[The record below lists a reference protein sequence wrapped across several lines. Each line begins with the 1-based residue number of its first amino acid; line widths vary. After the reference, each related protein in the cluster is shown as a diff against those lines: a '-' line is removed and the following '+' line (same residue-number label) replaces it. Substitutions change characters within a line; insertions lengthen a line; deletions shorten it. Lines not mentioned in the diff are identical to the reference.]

1 MEYFIPCF
9 YVTWYDSELE
19 LATPDKT
26 KGTSMKGWK
35 STIVIF
41 TVIPLLFVALAS
53 LLYAHASPNT
63 NQLTLNEPHSI
74 TIVKNIDNSNSDW
87 KKIIIKKGD
96 TLAAIFNRLKINQK
110 DLVQLAKQYKSLT
123 ALHPNQTLYFQIK
136 PPHQLAALKYPLSS
150 AKTLIIKR
158 ENNRFISQIDQKPI
172 TTALGYKSVTI
183 HHSLNQDARNA
194 GLTYRMQKEL
204 QSIFGGQIN
213 FSRDIHRGDRFEFLY
228 QVEYVNGKK
237 YRDGDIIAAEFSHR
251 GKTYQAVRY
260 TYPIAHTAYYTPD
273 GRGIEARFLHAPLHY
288 TRISSRFTYHRLDPI
303 LHKIR
308 PHLGV
313 DFAARFGTPVKSIG
327 EGRVVF
333 IGRDGGYG
341 RTVKISY
348 GHHYLALYGH
358 LSRFAKI
365 KRHQWVHKG
374 QIIGYVGESGWATG
388 PHLHFGFFID
398 GKAKDWLAMK
408 LPTDQSIPRSYETRF
423 HKEARQLLAQLHLHQ
438 DTELAANNMKMK
450 HPS

>member
-1 MEYFIPCF
+1 
-9 YVTWYDSELE
+9 
-19 LATPDKT
+19 
-26 KGTSMKGWK
+26 MKAWK
-35 STIVIF
+35 SKIVIF
-41 TVIPLLFVALAS
+41 TVIPLLFITIAG
-53 LLYAHASPNT
+53 LLYAYASPKT
-63 NQLTLNEPHSI
+63 KQLTLNEPHSI
-74 TIVKNIDNSNSDW
+74 TIAKNINNSNSDW
-87 KKIIIKKGD
+87 KKIIIKKGY
-96 TLAAIFNRLKINQK
+96 TLAAIFNCLKINQK
-110 DLVQLAKQYKSLT
+110 DLVQLAKQCKLLAT
-123 ALHPNQTLYFQIK
+123 LHPNQTLYFQIK
-136 PPHQLAALKYPLSS
+136 PPHQLVALKYPLSS
-150 AKTLIIKR
+150 TNTLSIKH
-158 ENNRFISQIDQKPI
+158 ENNRFISQIDQKSI
-172 TTALGYKSVTI
+172 STALGYKSVTI
-183 HHSLNQDARNA
+183 HHSLNQDAKKA

-213 FSRDIHRGDRFEFLY
+213 FSRDIHCSDRFEFLY
-228 QVEYVNGKK
+228 QVEYANGKK
-237 YRDGDIIAAEFSHR
+237 YRDGDIIAAEFRHR
-251 GKTYQAVRY
+251 GKTYPAVRY

-313 DFAARFGTPVKSIG
+313 DFAARFGAPVKSIG
-327 EGRVVF
+327 EGHVAF

-348 GHHYLALYGH
+348 GHDYLALYGH

-365 KRHQWVHKG
+365 KRCQWVHKG

-398 GKAKDWLAMK
+398 GKAKDWLAIK
-408 LPTDQSIPRSYETRF
+408 LPTDQSIPRDYKNRF
-423 HKEARQLLAQLHLHQ
+423 HKEVRQLLAQLHLHQ
-438 DTELAANNMKMK
+438 YNKLAANNMKMK